1 LRLADCRPLYH
12 DLMDAH
18 EEHIL
23 TIAEIVRDS
32 AAMNEA
38 ALAGDFEE
46 VRFRNA
52 LIVGKAGAAELHDV
66 VLAAAHLQTVLGP
79 PGSTPRWGYGH
90 AMLRIANEL
99 GKVGFDPL

>member
-1 LRLADCRPLYH
+1 
-12 DLMDAH
+12 MDAR

-23 TIAEIVRDS
+23 TVAEIVRDS

-52 LIVGKAGAAELHDV
+52 LIVGKAGAAKLHDV

-79 PGSTPRWGYGH
+79 QGSAPCPGYGD
-90 AMLRIANEL
+90 AMLRIAREL
-99 GKVGFDPL
+99 DNVGFEPL

>member
-1 LRLADCRPLYH
+1 
-12 DLMDAH
+12 MDAH

-38 ALAGDFEE
+38 ALAGDFDE

-66 VLAAAHLQTVLGP
+66 VLAAAHLRLSRTVSHCEKSGR
-79 PGSTPRWGYGH
+79 GMRSYF
-90 AMLRIANEL
+90 LRCH
-99 GKVGFDPL
+99 